1 DGELKILMGIRD
13 QIRPG
18 IKEELQN
25 MKKLGVQ
32 NLVVLSGDNQGTVD
46 LVASELGLTE
56 AHGNMLPED
65 KSAYIEERQAE
76 GQIIASDVVLM
87 KSDFSHLTHAL
98 GLTKSISSNMI
109 QNIVIAIGVV
119 VILLAGLLFSDWMNM
134 SIGMLA
140 HELSIFVVILNG
152 MRLMRYRV

>member
-1 DGELKILMGIRD
+1 ENAMLSKQASEDIKRFEENGNSLVLTSVDGELKILMGIRD

-56 AHGNMLPED
+56 AHGICYQKTNQHTLKKD
-65 KSAYIEERQAE
+65 KLK
-76 GQIIASDVVLM
+76 VKL
-87 KSDFSHLTHAL
+87 
-98 GLTKSISSNMI
+98 
-109 QNIVIAIGVV
+109 
-119 VILLAGLLFSDWMNM
+119 
-134 SIGMLA
+134 
-140 HELSIFVVILNG
+140 
-152 MRLMRYRV
+152 

>member
-1 DGELKILMGIRD
+1 MLNKKASEDIKRFDENGNSRGLTSVDGELKILMVIRD

-65 KSAYIEERQAE
+65 KSAYIEIGRASCRER
-76 GQIIASDVVLM
+76 V
-87 KSDFSHLTHAL
+87 
-98 GLTKSISSNMI
+98 
-109 QNIVIAIGVV
+109 
-119 VILLAGLLFSDWMNM
+119 
-134 SIGMLA
+134 
-140 HELSIFVVILNG
+140 
-152 MRLMRYRV
+152 